1 VKRTAL
7 DRCVHPRKRSPEP
20 PSLWTDAQAEQYP
33 AGNFLEVSIGRE
45 VRACRRKLGMT
56 LVELARAAGL
66 SLGMMSK
73 IENGIISASLSTL
86 QALSRALGVPL
97 TSLLRP
103 FADFQQEA
111 LLADRAMGVH
121 IE

>member
-1 VKRTAL
+1 
-7 DRCVHPRKRSPEP
+7 
-20 PSLWTDAQAEQYP
+20 
-33 AGNFLEVSIGRE
+33 
-45 VRACRRKLGMT
+45 MT